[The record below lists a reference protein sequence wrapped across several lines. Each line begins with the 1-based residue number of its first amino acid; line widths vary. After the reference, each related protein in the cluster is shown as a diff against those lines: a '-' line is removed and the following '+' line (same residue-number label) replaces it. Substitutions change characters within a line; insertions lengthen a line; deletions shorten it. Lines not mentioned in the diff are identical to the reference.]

1 MKKFLLL
8 ILILHNIIYATS
20 LDIVELYRT
29 NGLKAVEK
37 ELEKKLQSID
47 YWQFNLE
54 NKDIS
59 NGYYESIRYIMLC
72 QKNLKDITLYDTQK
86 QEKLFSSSVLIGE
99 KNGDKKKEGDLKTP
113 IGAYEITKRLT
124 KLDSF
129 YGPLALTTNYPNIYD
144 KAQGKTGHGI
154 WIHGL
159 PQKEQREEFTKGCI
173 ALDNT
178 KIKKLDNSINIDNS
192 ILLISQNKFNKI
204 SKKDMGIVLSN
215 IFKWKNAWKN
225 SNIKEY
231 LSFYNENFKKA
242 NGQNLKKF
250 KKHKINIFKKRENK
264 TIKFSN
270 INIIPYPNDSNK
282 KMFKIVMDEYY
293 KTRNYKFEGKKK
305 LYIEL
310 DNNKFSILTES

>member
-1 MKKFLLL
+1 MKFLLTFILVVPNL
-8 ILILHNIIYATS
+8 IFAVS
-20 LDIVELYRT
+20 LDIVELYRLD
-29 NGLKAVEK
+29 GLKAVEK
-37 ELEKKLQSID
+37 ELERKLQSIE
-47 YWQFNLE
+47 YWRYNLE
-54 NKDIS
+54 NKNIS
-59 NGYYESIRYIMLC
+59 NGYYESIKYVMLC

-86 QEKLFSSSVLIGE
+86 EQELFSSSVLVGE

-113 IGAYEITKRLT
+113 TGVYEITKRLT
-124 KLDSF
+124 KIDSF

-144 KAQGKTGHGI
+144 KMQGKTGHGI

-192 ILLISQNKFNKI
+192 VLLISQNRFNKT
-204 SKKDMGIVLSN
+204 SKKEMSIVLSN

-231 LSFYNENFKKA
+231 LSFYNKDFQKA
-242 NGQNLKKF
+242 DGQNLKKF
-250 KKHKINIFKKRENK
+250 KKHKTKIFKKGERK
-264 TIKFSN
+264 TINFSN
-270 INIIPYPNDSNK
+270 INIIPYPNESNK
-282 KMFKIVMDEYY
+282 KLFKIVMDEYY

-305 LYIEL
+305 LYIQI
-310 DNNKFSILTES
+310 DNDSFSILTES